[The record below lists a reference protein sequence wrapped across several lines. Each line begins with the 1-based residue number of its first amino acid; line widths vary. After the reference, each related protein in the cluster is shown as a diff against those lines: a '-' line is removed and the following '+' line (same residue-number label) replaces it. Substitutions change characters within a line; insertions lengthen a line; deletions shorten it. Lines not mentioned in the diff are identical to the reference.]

1 MHRSP
6 NTERWRETHLGRLLA
21 KGLERFDARVLAL
34 MARNEELGLALANLA
49 ARGSLDA
56 SHVQITRHLPV
67 DGCSLSALAAR
78 AGISKQAM
86 GKLVDQSSAWDL
98 VSRLPDRRDRRS
110 VQVVFTASGVL
121 WLNAYR
127 QAVQQAEYEFSQ
139 SVGADV
145 AAVVHLGLEAYL
157 G

>member
-1 MHRSP
+1 
-6 NTERWRETHLGRLLA
+6 
-21 KGLERFDARVLAL
+21 
-34 MARNEELGLALANLA
+34 
-49 ARGSLDA
+49 
-56 SHVQITRHLPV
+56 
-67 DGCSLSALAAR
+67 
-78 AGISKQAM
+78 M